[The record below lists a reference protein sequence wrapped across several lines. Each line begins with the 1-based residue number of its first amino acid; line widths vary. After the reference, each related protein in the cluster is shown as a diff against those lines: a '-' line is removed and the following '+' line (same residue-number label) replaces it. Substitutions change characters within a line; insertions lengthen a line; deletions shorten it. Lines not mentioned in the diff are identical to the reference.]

1 MFNSSLHLEEA
12 SFSKAKMRKVNL
24 NGAFL
29 NGATMKNVDLTDA
42 KVRDVDLSPST
53 IETGA
58 AKSKN
63 VDLEDSILTRA
74 DFSNSNVE
82 GVDFDGAIV
91 LGTKWEGARNLKA
104 HNSMTMGISKNSG
117 KACTF
122 AVFKLP
128 ARKVKTETPSKT
140 MFKHASAVFKSM
152 VGPGD
157 DESDSG
163 GSSEDDSDD
172 SGEETED
179 EDEDE
184 EKEKTGL
191 LSEIADGVKYV
202 VDQLDKITKEVQ
214 PLYTEESKKLR
225 GTAGALSAEKVLSE
239 VESIKGR
246 ARTLDT
252 ESAVAQVTES
262 AVDQVLRQGLMD
274 LAATVLHEVCEKAKT
289 LILDTFPDTVAGND
303 VEAGTGI
310 DTLQNDLCKLV
321 MSKVKDKVE
330 DATKQINTRT
340 GKEVSGLAK
349 ALHVHIESL
358 STKVAPRIAKI
369 IVRTPE
375 QTPTPEQTQKL
386 EQISVKIESV
396 LATFE
401 KILFEDGIGGMV
413 PGIITD
419 QIQEKLG
426 KFAAGMS
433 QKMGLISKYEK
444 AVASRTKY
452 LSAEARQRM
461 EKLSCASKLSS
472 RAIAN
477 VMNQSTK
484 YDLPTGYL
492 KQVKMILL
500 AFERSTVELMQ
511 DAKEIEYV
519 LDQIKKLQEGGFSKE
534 TWKVCVCVC
543 VCVCV
548 YMCI

>member
-1 MFNSSLHLEEA
+1 MI
-12 SFSKAKMRKVNL
+12 KVIL
-24 NGAFL
+24 NEAFL
-29 NGATMKNVDLTDA
+29 NGAKMTKVDLTDA
-42 KVRDVDLSPST
+42 QVQNVDFSPHT
-53 IETGA
+53 TETGT
-58 AKSKN
+58 AKYDK
-63 VDLEDSILTRA
+63 VDLEDSVLTGA
-74 DFSNSNVE
+74 DFSNSNLE
-82 GVDFDGAIV
+82 GGDFDGATVI
-91 LGTKWEGARNLKA
+91 GTKWDGARNLNPKR
-104 HNSMTMGISKNSG
+104 SMTMGVSKNSG
-117 KACTF
+117 TACTF
-122 AVFKLP
+122 PVFKLP

-140 MFKHASAVFKSM
+140 MFKHTSAVFKSM

-184 EKEKTGL
+184 EKEKTV
-191 LSEIADGVKYV
+191 LSKIADGVKYV

-303 VEAGTGI
+303 VEAGTGV
-310 DTLQNDLCKLV
+310 DALKNDLCKLV
-321 MSKVKDKVE
+321 MSNVKDKVE
-330 DATKQINTRT
+330 EATKQINTRT

-444 AVASRTKY
+444 AVASRTKD